1 MNVRKGNSIKYVRLR
16 LDKEGRQLYV
26 QSQLG
31 AKPQYLTLPNIF
43 IQFSPLAGVWV
54 KMNFYAKECS
64 LYFNSSNVRVA

>member
-43 IQFSPLAGVWV
+43 IQFSPLADSPGCRV
-54 KMNFYAKECS
+54 KCKR
-64 LYFNSSNVRVA
+64 RVPSPFCTFPVV